1 MGKKAGVFAV
11 DVRPGMIVMMVGMLA
26 VTYLSRAAPLLA
38 LSRKQMPPWLRR
50 WLSYVAVAVLASLAA
65 PSVLVADG
73 RLALHGGNV
82 YLMASVPTL
91 IVAARTRSLLL
102 SVVVGMGSVMVLRA
116 FGIGAGAG

>member
-1 MGKKAGVFAV
+1 MS
-11 DVRPGMIVMMVGMLA
+11 VRPAIIAMGVGMFV
-26 VTYLSRAAPLLA
+26 VTYLSRAVPLLA
-38 LSRKQMPPWLRR
+38 LSRKQMPAWVRT

-73 RLALHGGNV
+73 KLALHSGNV

-102 SVVVGMGSVMVLRA
+102 SVVVGIGCVMLLRA
-116 FGIGAGAG
+116 LGIGAGAGC